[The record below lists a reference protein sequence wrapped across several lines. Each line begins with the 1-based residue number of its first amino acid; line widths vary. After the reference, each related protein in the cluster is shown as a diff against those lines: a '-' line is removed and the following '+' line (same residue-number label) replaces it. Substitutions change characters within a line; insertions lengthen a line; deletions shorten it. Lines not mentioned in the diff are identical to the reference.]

1 MITINDYGEFIA
13 AINNHDVCLVK
24 IGAEWCGQ
32 CKVVQKN
39 IEDIEKLHSDVY
51 FINVDADEA
60 EDIIEKFNIRNIPVT
75 IVIKKGQVDSKVI
88 GIQSQ
93 AELESRL

>member
-1 MITINDYGEFIA
+1 METINNYGGLIRTIGE
-13 AINNHDVCLVK
+13 HDVCLVK

-32 CKVVQKN
+32 CKVLQKT
-39 IEDIEKLHSDVY
+39 IEDIEKSRSDVY

-60 EDIIEKFNIRNIPVT
+60 EDIIEEFNIRNIPVT
-75 IVIKKGQVDSKVI
+75 LVIKKSRVDSKVV
-88 GIQSQ
+88 GIQSR

>member
-1 MITINDYGEFIA
+1 MITIDDYGEFIT
-13 AINNHDVCLVK
+13 AINDHDVCLVK

-32 CKVVQKN
+32 CKVVQKT
-39 IEDIEKLHSDVY
+39 IEDIEKSHSDVY

-75 IVIKKGQVDSKVI
+75 IVIKKGQVDSRVV